1 MTHLLMTLKCLTLAQ
16 LSLLCPDLNTP
27 VPHVLHHK
35 KLRLQKSKTEPVI
48 VAKKCY
54 LPPAFLLL
62 LLSINSI
69 LSDWSQKGKNLHKL
83 LCFLIPHIKLGIK
96 FFPFYIISY
105 WHLILAVL
113 YSPHCALFKPHHL
126 LQQSLQADLSTLRL
140 MIVQPIYPTAVRGSF
155 LNTNL
160 TSLGS

>member
-1 MTHLLMTLKCLTLAQ
+1 MSAFSSAFSLMPRLKYTSAPCTSPQETQAPEIQ
-16 LSLLCPDLNTP
+16 NWA
-27 VPHVLHHK
+27 
-35 KLRLQKSKTEPVI
+35 VI